1 MTQERSVIYEVLR
14 PAVWSGINF
23 FFRRVVVR
31 NKHKIPTDRP
41 VIIVANHQN
50 ALLDPVVLCVSSRR
64 QLHWLT
70 RADVFKNKGVSAF
83 LHRINMMPVYRERD
97 RVADLHDRNNAIFR
111 ECYRR
116 MQQNAVI
123 GIFPEGT
130 HRGKKQ
136 LVPLKKGLARL
147 VVGAYESGVRNL
159 CILPV
164 GLDYE
169 SFYEPQQDLIV
180 TFGDV
185 IEVESLVEAELKNHP
200 KLHAEITRIVHEAL
214 TNIMIHVNHD
224 DVYSEILSL
233 KPLLD
238 ELHSADGIGEKY
250 NRFHALASYL
260 DSHTEHHHFLNHEVN
275 AFRTL
280 GHQLHIEEHRF
291 ERNMAWWRWPAL
303 LVGLPFA
310 VLAATVLWPMQLFIE
325 RFVRTVI
332 KDTLFRNS
340 IRISFW
346 TFLTPFYL
354 GFIWL
359 MLWWADAPAN
369 AQLIPLAA
377 PVAGLITLPW
387 WRNVKRIV
395 QFVRLRQIRR
405 DDMFVRWSTAREQIK
420 NWIHTLPFQQ

>member
-1 MTQERSVIYEVLR
+1 MTQQRSVIYEVLR
-14 PAVWSGINF
+14 PSVWSGINV
-23 FFRRVVVR
+23 FFRKVVIR

-70 RADVFKNKGVSAF
+70 RADVFKNKQVSAF

-97 RVADLHDRNNAIFR
+97 RVADLHDRNNAIFN

-116 MQQNAVI
+116 MQQNAII

-147 VVGAYESGVRNL
+147 VIGAYESGVRNL

-185 IEVESLVEAELKNHP
+185 IEVEALVKAEQQNHV
-200 KLHAEITRIVHEAL
+200 KLHADITRLVHDAL
-214 TNIMIHVNHD
+214 TGIMIHINSD

-238 ELHSADGIGEKY
+238 ELYPSDTIANRFD
-250 NRFHALASYL
+250 RFHALARYL
-260 DSHTEHHHFLNHEVN
+260 DANTEHHHFLNHEVN
-275 AFRTL
+275 EFRTL
-280 GHQLHIEEHRF
+280 GHQLHIEEHRYR
-291 ERNMAWWRWPAL
+291 ERISVAQGLGVIA
-303 LVGLPFA
+303 GLPVA
-310 VLAATVLWPMQLFIE
+310 ALAAAVLWPMQLFVE
-325 RFVRTVI
+325 RFVKTVI

-346 TFLTPFYL
+346 TFLTPIYL
-354 GFIWL
+354 VIIWL
-359 MLWWADAPAN
+359 MLRWADAPN
-369 AQLIPLAA
+369 YVQFIPAAA
-377 PVAGLITLPW
+377 PAAGLMTLPW
-387 WRNVKRIV
+387 WRNVKCIA
-395 QFVRLRQIRR
+395 QYIRLRSTRNSATFKRWKAMRSEIKHWIQI
-405 DDMFVRWSTAREQIK
+405 
-420 NWIHTLPFQQ
+420 LPYRQ